1 MLSRQSCHQGSLDI
15 KLSEADVHVDGAPI
29 LDPGELQLVRQVT
42 EALVPA
48 NTVRRPGR
56 DRQMLPDQAG
66 LDVMRIVVEVHS
78 AGNFIINSEQILSSP
93 SFPQCNGNLKR
104 MRTLSCYLV
113 EYLILPSL

>member
-15 KLSEADVHVDGAPI
+15 KLSEADVHVDGALI

-48 NTVRRPGR
+48 NTVRRPDR

-78 AGNFIINSEQILSSP
+78 AGNFIVNSEQILSSKV
-93 SFPQCNGNLKR
+93 SHSVMETWKLDAYEDTN
-104 MRTLSCYLV
+104 
-113 EYLILPSL
+113 